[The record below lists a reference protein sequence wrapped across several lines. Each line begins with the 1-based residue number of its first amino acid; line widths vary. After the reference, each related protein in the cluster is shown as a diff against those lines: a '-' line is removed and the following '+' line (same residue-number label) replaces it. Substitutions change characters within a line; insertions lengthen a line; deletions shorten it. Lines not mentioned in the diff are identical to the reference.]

1 MKKITSWLERKG
13 YPYRPTSY
21 GGRYF
26 HNVSCSVNAVLIELD
41 RDNYLYPTKA
51 EQDIFKYCKK
61 YGYEVISSGYNL
73 YCTWYGIVKAEDAP
87 TIRSYWDITAA
98 SVAECEIIMHN
109 YHMNGIY
116 NSHHAQLEKELRQV
130 MDRYESDYIRS
141 CFHVVKA
148 A

>member
-1 MKKITSWLERKG
+1 MNKFKAWLDKKG

-41 RDNYLYPTKA
+41 RDNFLYPTKA

-87 TIRSYWDITAA
+87 TIKSYWDITSA

-109 YHMNGIY
+109 YHLNGIY

-130 MDRYESDYIRS
+130 MDRYENIYIKS
-141 CFHVVKA
+141 CFHVLA